1 MTCLLTVYKDLHLA
15 QGQYPSFLKAN
26 MHVSAEHGLRAVV
39 QPWFLGDLKSLPTQS
54 VRDSIRVLVITCC
67 KPQMEKIIWVTYTTF
82 FNSLIF
88 GVPSSAFFSSN
99 VEECVT

>member
-1 MTCLLTVYKDLHLA
+1 
-15 QGQYPSFLKAN
+15 

-54 VRDSIRVLVITCC
+54 VRDSIRVLVITYC
-67 KPQMEKIIWVTYTTF
+67 KAQMEKIIWVTYTSF

>member
-1 MTCLLTVYKDLHLA
+1 
-15 QGQYPSFLKAN
+15 

-54 VRDSIRVLVITCC
+54 VRESIRVLVITYC
-67 KPQMEKIIWVTYTTF
+67 KAQMEKIIWITYTTF

-88 GVPSSAFFSSN
+88 GVPSLAFLSSN
-99 VEECVT
+99 VDECVT

>member
-1 MTCLLTVYKDLHLA
+1 
-15 QGQYPSFLKAN
+15 

-39 QPWFLGDLKSLPTQS
+39 QPWFLWDLKSLPTQS

-67 KPQMEKIIWVTYTTF
+67 KALMEKIIWVTYTTF

-88 GVPSSAFFSSN
+88 GVPSLALFSSN
-99 VEECVT
+99 VDECVT